1 MHMMNKM
8 QQIPINF
15 LFYFIGKAVLTVS
28 NNIKTY
34 SHDYSQ

>member
-28 NNIKTY
+28 NKIKIY
-34 SHDYSQ
+34 FHDYGQ